1 VVPTYLA
8 PTTSTSAKAK
18 NVPKSNKAPARRMPV
33 VRNGKVTRQAPSTVS
48 PSGSSLFVEDI
59 VRNIVRSAAH
69 AEESSSG
76 DHFKQVLPSHAPP
89 NAASSWTLA
98 IEEVSIAGSV
108 VAAEPSSSDP
118 FKQVLP
124 SHAPPTA
131 ASSWTSAIAD
141 VDHNRNVVD
150 SQLSSGDPFKQ
161 VLPSHAPPTAASSW
175 TSAIADVDHNR
186 NVVDSQLSSGA
197 PEKPVFIAGSSIL
210 TKYPNVMAIRNLVG
224 PKWRLFPAMH
234 FSIRNSILSPCGQ
247 KKSAKLR
254 NVFLQKPEN
263 AC

>member
-1 VVPTYLA
+1 
-8 PTTSTSAKAK
+8 
-18 NVPKSNKAPARRMPV
+18 MPV

-150 SQLSSGDPFKQ
+150 SQLSSG
-161 VLPSHAPPTAASSW
+161 
-175 TSAIADVDHNR
+175 
-186 NVVDSQLSSGA
+186 A